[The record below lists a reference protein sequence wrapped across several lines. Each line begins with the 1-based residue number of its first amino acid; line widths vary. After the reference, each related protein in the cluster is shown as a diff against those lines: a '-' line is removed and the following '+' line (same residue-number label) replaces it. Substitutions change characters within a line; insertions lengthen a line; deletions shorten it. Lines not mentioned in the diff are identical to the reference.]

1 MADKTKIEI
10 EIDFGK
16 SKSESAAV
24 GAKIQAIGK
33 DSKKAMDAV
42 KKSAQTATADST
54 SRFKR
59 FGEAVK
65 TSFSGIGSK
74 ISGVFSGIKGK
85 FSGLMGDIK
94 QGIGQGI
101 GQYFGSGI
109 SGMLTSVVT
118 APLTALLERI
128 TALKSSREA
137 MRDLEGQQQRL
148 IDMDKK
154 LGYTTM
160 DSIQKQMDLKIQMEQ
175 LGFANRNLTEED
187 KKRESAIQKVR
198 DCYTSMKDTLADAMM
213 SVVDVALPYLESLTD
228 TFEAYLPNAIG
239 VFMGIMKNVPGIIDA
254 LPTIIDLVTEKAK
267 NIFSYAF
274 GEYIP
279 NLFTYVFTD
288 YVPQLFTNWL
298 NYMTGI
304 DIGYTCST
312 WANSFSKFFLSLID
326 MAIGAFKSIFSAAYS
341 LGKNLAGAIMGTV
354 SWGDVIGNT
363 LSDASKSFKEGS
375 PLMKAAIQDIDANQ
389 AKMDADHK
397 KKMESGSI
405 LPEWEGPSWNRQKSE
420 REKELEGQ
428 VKPLIDQIGKDIDDS
443 TKEAAANLA
452 KNKAYRKEVT
462 DGLNAPITD
471 TEVNQQN
478 MQRQAATTSDAVGAF
493 MRINNAVA
501 NRNPALLAAE
511 KQIKHD
517 DKLANEQ
524 AKRDETTQ
532 KKLDGVETA
541 IRETAK
547 DKSLAA
553 RGFAVVANG

>member
-42 KKSAQTATADST
+42 KKNAQTATADST
-54 SRFKR
+54 SRFKS

-118 APLTALLERI
+118 APLTALLDRI
-128 TALKSSREA
+128 GSLKAAREA

-298 NYMTGI
+298 NFMTGI

-363 LSDASKSFKEGS
+363 LSDATKSFKEGS

-420 REKELEGQ
+420 REKELEGK
-428 VKPLIDQIGKDIDDS
+428 VKPLIDKIGKDIDDS

-478 MQRQAATTSDAVGAF
+478 AQRQAATTSDAVGAF

>member
-16 SKSESAAV
+16 SKSESVAI
-24 GAKIQAIGK
+24 GEKIQAIGK
-33 DSKKAMDAV
+33 VSKNAMDAV
-42 KKSAQTATADST
+42 KKNAQTATADST
-54 SRFKR
+54 SRFKS
-59 FGEAVK
+59 FGESVK
-65 TSFSGIGSK
+65 KSFSSIGSK

-101 GQYFGSGI
+101 GQYLGQGI
-109 SGMLTSVVT
+109 TGVVTSVVT

-128 TALKSSREA
+128 TVLKSSREA

-213 SVVDVALPYLESLTD
+213 SVVDVALPYLNDLTD
-228 TFEAYLPNAIG
+228 TFDAYLPNAIG
-239 VFMGIMKNVPGIIDA
+239 VFTGIMKNVPGIIDA
-254 LPTIIDLVTEKAK
+254 LPTIIDMATEKAK
-267 NIFSYAF
+267 NIFSYTF

-298 NYMTGI
+298 NFMSGI
-304 DIGYTCST
+304 DIGYTCNT
-312 WANSFSKFFLSLID
+312 WANSFSKFFLSLVD
-326 MAIGAFKSIFSAAYS
+326 MAIGAFKTIFTAAYS

-363 LSDASKSFKEGS
+363 LSDATKSFKEGS

-389 AKMDADHK
+389 AQMDADHK

-405 LPEWEGPSWNRQKSE
+405 LPEWEGPSWDRQKSE

-462 DGLNAPITD
+462 DGLHSPITD
-471 TEVNQQN
+471 TEINKQN

>member
-1 MADKTKIEI
+1 MAGKTKIEI

-24 GAKIQAIGK
+24 GAKIQGIGR

-42 KKSAQTATADST
+42 KKNAQTATADST
-54 SRFKR
+54 SRFKS

-148 IDMDKK
+148 VDMDKK

-175 LGFANRNLTEED
+175 LAFQNRNLTEED

-198 DCYTSMKDTLADAMM
+198 DCYTSLKDTLADAMM

-267 NIFSYAF
+267 NIFSYTF

-298 NYMTGI
+298 NFMTGI
-304 DIGYTCST
+304 DIGYTCNT

-326 MAIGAFKSIFSAAYS
+326 MGIGAFKSIFSAAYS

-397 KKMESGSI
+397 KKMDSGNI

-428 VKPLIDQIGKDIDDS
+428 VKPLIDKIGKDIDDS